1 MATIARMFAT
11 AVLGTS
17 ILFGVAT
24 ATVSAHVQHARP
36 TVQILHDQHP
46 VDVLAPGAPFTAQ
59 VRGVPH
65 PSGGLCLGLASL
77 RDPYAIPVSLGA
89 FQPDASGT
97 SILQAIVPQRLFP
110 AEPAGPFLL
119 YVGRCTTVAP
129 DGDYANTVIPI
140 VAAAG

>member
-1 MATIARMFAT
+1 MSTMFRMLLAGTMGAGLLYGVALAT
-11 AVLGTS
+11 A
-17 ILFGVAT
+17 
-24 ATVSAHVQHARP
+24 SARVPHARP
-36 TVQILHDQHP
+36 SLRILHDQKP

-59 VRGVPH
+59 VRGVP
-65 PSGGLCLGLASL
+65 PPGGLCLGLASL
-77 RDPYAIPVSLGA
+77 RDPYAIPVSLGT

-97 SILQAIVPQRLFP
+97 PTLQATVPQRIFP

-129 DGDYANTVIPI
+129 DGDYADTMIPI

>member
-17 ILFGVAT
+17 ILFGAAT
-24 ATVSAHVQHARP
+24 AAVSARVLHAIP
-36 TVQILHDQHP
+36 TLQIMHNHQL
-46 VDVLAPGAPFTAQ
+46 VGVLAPGAPFTAQ
-59 VRGVPH
+59 ARGMVQQPE
-65 PSGGLCLGLASL
+65 GLCVGLASL
-77 RDPYAIPVSLGA
+77 RDPYAIPVSLGTL
-89 FQPDASGT
+89 QPEGSGVLT
-97 SILQAIVPQRLFP
+97 LQATVPQRLFP

-129 DGDYANTVIPI
+129 DGDYADTVLPI

>member
-1 MATIARMFAT
+1 MLLAGTMGAGLLYEVALAT
-11 AVLGTS
+11 ASGRVPR
-17 ILFGVAT
+17 
-24 ATVSAHVQHARP
+24 ARP
-36 TVQILHDQHP
+36 TVQIRHDQHP
-46 VDVLAPGAPFTAQ
+46 VDVLAPGAPFAAQ
-59 VRGVPH
+59 VRGVPQ

-77 RDPYAIPVSLGA
+77 RDPYAIPVSLGT

-97 SILQAIVPQRLFP
+97 PTLQATVPQRLFP

-129 DGDYANTVIPI
+129 DGDYADTVIPI